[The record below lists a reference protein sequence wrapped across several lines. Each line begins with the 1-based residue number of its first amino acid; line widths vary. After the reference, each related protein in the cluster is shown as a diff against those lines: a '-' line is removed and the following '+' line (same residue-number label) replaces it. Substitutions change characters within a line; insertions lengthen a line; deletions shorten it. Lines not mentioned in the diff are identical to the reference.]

1 MHNKKNEK
9 TVKLIITIVVVALL
23 LWFLVLS
30 PIIKFKKMEKIL
42 LDSAKRY
49 FEVNENLLP
58 TGNRLRKISL
68 QTLYDKDYIKDD
80 LKAPYTNSLCDTNNS
95 WVKVS
100 KSDNGYD
107 YSGYLECG
115 IFRSKIDHEGPV
127 IKLNGSDEITIYKDD
142 KYKELGVESVY
153 DNTDGKISKNKVTID
168 SSKVN
173 TNKVGTYEVTYS
185 AKDSLENETIKK
197 RIVKV
202 TQTLNNIVKKNT
214 DKTNYYKG
222 SNTDNYL
229 KIDGITFKIV
239 GINSDKTVKVVSNEA
254 LANIDYN
261 SVDEWLNNYFYE
273 KLSDTAKN
281 YIVKSKWCNS
291 TVSDSKANTKCND
304 YTKSQFVGLLAI
316 EDYNKSYDEN
326 NVSNLNNNVAVWTY
340 NRKNNQEA
348 WINSYYD
355 GVTRDFSEYKNA
367 SRKTIVGVKPALNIK
382 ADSIIVDGTGSNIDP
397 YILKENKTTLKAGS
411 KISDAVTG
419 SYINYSGYNFRV
431 ISKESDGTVKVIM
444 LESLKTQNANFYSEF
459 DNTEGLYNPNKK
471 ANIGY
476 KINNKLTEYIK
487 TNYFDSKTIN
497 IKNYTNLVSYT
508 NKAASKEY
516 KAKLSLA
523 SLFDLYSA
531 HIESGVS
538 TWYQESSKKEN
549 YINSPT
555 IGVVAIKFSKDE
567 VNGVKLVGYL
577 NKNVVV
583 KSGNGTEN
591 KPYTL
596 TK

>member
-68 QTLYDKDYIKDD
+68 QTLYEKDYIKND
-80 LKAPYTNSLCDTNNS
+80 LKAPYTNSLCDANNS

-100 KSDNGYD
+100 KTNNKYD
-107 YSGYLECG
+107 YSAYLECG

-127 IKLNGSDEITIYKDD
+127 IKLNGSDEITIYKGD

-239 GINSDKTVKVVSNEA
+239 GINSDKTVKVVSDEV

-273 KLSDTAKN
+273 KLSDSAKE
-281 YIVKSKWCNS
+281 YIVKSKWCND
-291 TVSDSKANTKCND
+291 TISDPKTNNKCSS
-304 YTKSQFVGLLAI
+304 YTKSQFVGLLSTR
-316 EDYNKSYDEN
+316 DLSKSYDTN
-326 NVSNLNNNVAVWTY
+326 NISNLNNNVAIWTY
-340 NRKNNQEA
+340 NKKNNKES
-348 WINSYYD
+348 WISSYYD
-355 GVTRDFSEYKNA
+355 ITTGKFSEYKNI
-367 SRKTIVGVKPALNIK
+367 SSKTIVGIKPALNIK
-382 ADSIIVDGTGSNIDP
+382 ANSIVIDGVGSNVDP
-397 YILKENKTTLKAGS
+397 YILKGNKSTLKSGS
-411 KISDAVTG
+411 KISNAVTG
-419 SYINYSGYNFRV
+419 SYISYSGYNFRV
-431 ISKESDGTVKVIM
+431 ISKETDETTKVIM
-444 LESLKTQNANFYSEF
+444 LEPLKIQNGNFYSNF
-459 DNTEGLYNPNKK
+459 DNKNELYNPNKK
-471 ANIGY
+471 ENIGY
-476 KINNKLTEYIK
+476 KINNKVTEYIK

-508 NKAASKEY
+508 NKVTSKEY